1 VTQDAAVNEKTKT
14 SVEGRGDFAR
24 RRHSDETR
32 LGGPAP
38 VSRGRW
44 VVLRQLVG
52 ELELWGCT
60 PVSVV
65 IKPEPVA
72 QDLEPDL
79 DYPVLCSPAAMPFMV
94 APIA

>member
-1 VTQDAAVNEKTKT
+1 MTQDAAVNEKTKT
-14 SVEGRGDFAR
+14 SVEGREDFAR

-38 VSRGRW
+38 FSRGRW
-44 VVLRQLVG
+44 LILRQLLG
-52 ELELWGCT
+52 ELDLGCT
-60 PVSVV
+60 PISVV